1 MNKTLKRILIGI
13 GAVIAIIVLI
23 AVGFGL
29 KMKSELKNMHVV
41 ETKEIIQNAFA
52 IKDSFVNMFLVRDS
66 DNYVAIDAGTDIK
79 VIRAELT
86 KLNIDSTKVLAVLL
100 THGDGDHTAALTL
113 FKNANVY
120 MARDEEQMIN
130 GKTAKN
136 VVYSQL
142 HFS

>member
-52 IKDSFVNMFLVRDS
+52 IKDSFVNMFLVKDS
-66 DNYVAIDAGTDIK
+66 DNYVAI
-79 VIRAELT
+79 RCR
-86 KLNIDSTKVLAVLL
+86 
-100 THGDGDHTAALTL
+100 H
-113 FKNANVY
+113 
-120 MARDEEQMIN
+120 
-130 GKTAKN
+130 
-136 VVYSQL
+136 
-142 HFS
+142 